1 MTTAAEMRPGM
12 LRWPSGHEVAP
23 RSGGNG
29 RRSLEQQRWLAPL
42 LLGIAAALIYTIQ
55 LGADPA
61 NHDELHHVLAA
72 RSLLATGE
80 PRLVDGIYSRGYAYT
95 WLVAQ
100 SFRLFGD
107 SLAAARL
114 PALLA
119 GAALVPVLFV
129 WLRAEAGPR
138 AAWTTTILYALSPFA
153 VELAQFARF
162 YTLQS
167 LAFFLGAIALHR
179 ALLGPGA
186 AWHRLMLLGAAAGA
200 LFFANQLQPT
210 TIMGLVGLTV
220 WGALAVALPWL
231 IAPTT
236 SPMQRLVAVLAATA
250 LVAVVALAAWQTGL
264 LAKFWQ
270 LYRETPLFL
279 ERNSDEFWYYHVWY
293 SLYYPSLWPAV
304 GLLGLAGLAAWPRPG
319 LLVLAVFATAFVLN
333 SLGGAKALRYMA
345 YAQPF
350 LFALWGLGLAAVW
363 DGLVL
368 FLGGTRRRLADL
380 SGSLPPGWSG
390 RLASTLVGGAL
401 ACLVLANPAW
411 VRSVSLLARV
421 TVPGEEPNI
430 DWLAVQ
436 PILAPLVDRAGIV
449 VTTAE
454 LETLYYLGRY
464 DLLLNRSRLSELR
477 PPEARE
483 FGRDWRTGRPVIA
496 TEASL
501 ARVIECYPSGLFVSP
516 ELAWKRPA
524 HIDQPA
530 KAMVEERGTP
540 VPLPPRS
547 HVLAWTWEHPA
558 TAGRPAYC
566 AELDAMGFGRD
577 RRLG

>member
-1 MTTAAEMRPGM
+1 MTTAAGARPGVAH
-12 LRWPSGHEVAP
+12 RPSRDAA
-23 RSGGNG
+23 GGRPG
-29 RRSLEQQRWLAPL
+29 TGWRRLVQQPWLTPV
-42 LLGIAAALIYTIQ
+42 LLGIAAALVYAIR

-72 RSLLATGE
+72 RGLLATGE
-80 PRLVDGIYSRGYAYT
+80 PRIAEGLYPRGYVYT
-95 WLVAQ
+95 WLVAEG
-100 SFRLFGD
+100 FRLFGD
-107 SLAAARL
+107 SLAVARL

-129 WLRAEAGPR
+129 WLRAEAGAR
-138 AAWTTTILYALSPFA
+138 AAWIATVLYTVSPFA
-153 VELAQFARF
+153 IELAQFARF
-162 YTLQS
+162 YTLQT
-167 LAFFLGAIALHR
+167 LFFFIGAIALHR

-186 AWHRLMLLGAAAGA
+186 APARLLLLAAAGA
-200 LFFANQLQPT
+200 TLLFATSLQPT
-210 TIMGLVGLTV
+210 TIMGLAGLAV
-220 WGALAVALPWL
+220 WGGLAVALPWL
-231 IAPTT
+231 LAPTT
-236 SPMQRLVAVLAATA
+236 SKAKGLAAA
-250 LVAVVALAAWQTGL
+250 LAAILLVAVVALAVWQTGL

-293 SLYYPSLWPAV
+293 SLYYPTLWPAV

-363 DGLVL
+363 DGLAL
-368 FLGGTRRRLADL
+368 FLGGLRRRLAEL
-380 SGSLPPGWSG
+380 SGHLPPGWPE
-390 RLASTLVGGAL
+390 RLAATLVGGAL

-411 VRSVSLLARV
+411 VRSLSLLARV

-430 DWLAVQ
+430 DWPAVR
-436 PILAPLVDRAGIV
+436 PMLAPLVDRAGIV

-501 ARVIECYPSGLFVSP
+501 ARVMECWPSGLFVSP

-524 HIDQPA
+524 QIDAPA
-530 KAMVEERGTP
+530 KALVEARGRP

-547 HVLAWTWEHPA
+547 HLLAWTWDNPPPA
-558 TAGRPAYC
+558 VRPDHC
-566 AELDAMGFGRD
+566 AELDAMGFGRAG
-577 RRLG
+577 RAG